1 MVGLVLAPIV
11 LGVALYKLPPTIA
24 KVLAL
29 LGQGWFAFSAVDLLL
44 RAHREGS
51 FIEVLGGH
59 DATLY
64 VSLRGD
70 SASLGLVVL
79 TVALFTAS
87 LLYVFRASYAS
98 GKLLLLLLTLQGLTT
113 GIFVVDDI
121 FTLFVMFEV
130 ATLVTIL
137 LVMFHKGRRN
147 TYDGLYYLL
156 VQLVAMTFFLFGVA
170 YLYRIFGVLSV
181 SQIGEMVTVGAAN
194 GTLDGRALVLPFA
207 MMLTGIGLKA
217 GLFPTFSY
225 VPRSYGNPGAP
236 AVVLLLMSGV
246 LVKGALFWVLR
257 LVTVFAPALDTTAFL
272 VVVGLLTGVG
282 GAAKALAQKDLRLV
296 LAYSTVAQAGLIT
309 LGIAAGSATAEAGAV
324 LHLTNHALLKSILFL
339 TAAMIVRRYGTAN
352 LSGIRGVARQMPVV
366 AVVTILAML
375 GMVGMPF
382 TGGAVS
388 KDLLLAGAD
397 GWVTA
402 AMWVVNTGTFL
413 VMVKY
418 GRMLA
423 GDSNAPAITVDPNLD
438 GVDDAARVGGWQ
450 LGAVLGL
457 TALTLAIGVFGTEV
471 LDLFAGFEY
480 TVPAWPGLDKVAS
493 FVGLLAVALLAHRFA
508 TTPARRLRGP
518 LTGSLSLPQAALAV
532 TVFFVAAALFGTLT
546 TMGVGA

>member
-11 LGVALYKLPPTIA
+11 LGVALYKLPPAIM

-29 LGQGWFAFSAVDLLL
+29 LGQGWFAWTAVDLLL
-44 RAHREGS
+44 RARREGS
-51 FIEVLGGH
+51 FIEVLGGS

-64 VSLRGD
+64 VTLRGD
-70 SASLGLVVL
+70 ATSLGLVIL
-79 TVALFTAS
+79 TITLFVAA
-87 LLYVFRASYAS
+87 LLYVLRTDYLN
-98 GKLLLLLLTLQGLTT
+98 GRLVLLLFVLQGLTS

-130 ATLVTIL
+130 ATLVVIM

-147 TYDGLYYLL
+147 TYDGLYYLV

-181 SQIGEMVTVGAAN
+181 SQVAELIAA
-194 GTLDGRALVLPFA
+194 GGVDGRALVLPFA
-207 MMLTGIGLKA
+207 MMLTGVGLKA

-236 AVVLLLMSGV
+236 AIVLLLMSGV
-246 LVKGALFWVLR
+246 LVKGALFWIAR
-257 LVTVFAPALDTTAFL
+257 LVQAFAPALDVTAFL
-272 VVVGLLTGVG
+272 VVIGLLTGVG
-282 GAAKALAQKDLRLV
+282 GVAKALATTDLRLL

-309 LGIAAGSATAEAGAV
+309 LGLAAGTDTAHAGAI

-339 TAAMIVRRYGTAN
+339 TAAMIVRRYGTTSVA
-352 LSGIRGVARQMPVV
+352 GVRGVARQMPLV

-388 KDLLLAGAD
+388 KDLMMAGAD

-402 AMWVVNTGTFL
+402 AMWVVNTGTFF
-413 VMVKY
+413 VMVRY
-418 GRMLA
+418 GRVLVGTPAEPLA
-423 GDSNAPAITVDPNLD
+423 
-438 GVDDAARVGGWQ
+438 DADRATRPWQ

-457 TALTLAIGVFGTEV
+457 TAATLAIGAFGTGV
-471 LDLFAGFEY
+471 LDVLVGVDDV
-480 TVPAWPGLDKVAS
+480 VPAWPGVDKVAG
-493 FVGLLAVALLAHRFA
+493 FFGLLAAALLAHRFA

-518 LTGSLSLPQAALAV
+518 LTGALSLPQACLAL

-546 TMGVGA
+546 TWGVSG

>member
-11 LGVALYKLPPTIA
+11 LGVALYKLPPA
-24 KVLAL
+24 VARVLAL
-29 LGQGWFAFSAVDLLL
+29 AGQGWFAWTAVDLLL
-44 RAHREGS
+44 RARREGS
-51 FIEVLGGH
+51 FIEVLGGA

-64 VSLRGD
+64 VTLRGD
-70 SASLGLVVL
+70 ATSLGLVIL
-79 TVALFTAS
+79 TITLFVAA
-87 LLYVFRASYAS
+87 LLYVLRTGYLG
-98 GKLLLLLLTLQGLTT
+98 GKLLLLLFVLQGLAS

-147 TYDGLYYLL
+147 TYDGLYYLV
-156 VQLVAMTFFLFGVA
+156 VQLVAMTFFLMGVA

-181 SQIGEMVTVGAAN
+181 SQVAELIAA
-194 GTLDGRALVLPFA
+194 GSASGGLDGRALVLPAA
-207 MMLTGIGLKA
+207 MMLTGVGLKA
-217 GLFPTFSY
+217 GLFPMFSY
-225 VPRSYGNPGAP
+225 VPRSYANPGAP

-246 LVKGALFWVLR
+246 LVKGALFWVAR
-257 LVTVFAPALDTTAFL
+257 LAQVFAPALDLTAFL

-282 GAAKALAQKDLRLV
+282 GAAKALATTDLRLL

-309 LGIAAGSATAEAGAV
+309 LGIAAGTPTARAGAM

-339 TAAMIVRRYGTAN
+339 TAGLVVRRYGTTA
-352 LSGIRGVARQMPVV
+352 LAGVRGVARRMPLV

-388 KDLLLAGAD
+388 KDLMLAGAG
-397 GWVTA
+397 GWVAA

-413 VMVKY
+413 VMVRY
-418 GRMLA
+418 GRILLGEPADASPVVLA
-423 GDSNAPAITVDPNLD
+423 D
-438 GVDDAARVGGWQ
+438 DDAATRPWQ
-450 LGAVLGL
+450 FGAVLGL
-457 TALTLAIGVFGTEV
+457 TAATLAIGAFGTQV
-471 LDLFAGFEY
+471 LDVFLGFEY
-480 TVPAWPGLDKVAS
+480 AVPPWPGIDKVVGFA
-493 FVGLLAVALLAHRFA
+493 GLLVLALLAHRVA

-518 LTGSLSLPQAALAV
+518 LTGALSLPHACLV
-532 TVFFVAAALFGTLT
+532 LTGFFVAAAVFGTLIT
-546 TMGVGA
+546 SGVGA

>member
-79 TVALFTAS
+79 TVALFMAS

-181 SQIGEMVTVGAAN
+181 SQIGEMVTAGAAN

-257 LVTVFAPALDTTAFL
+257 LVTVFSPALDTTAFL

-352 LSGIRGVARQMPVV
+352 LSEIRGVARQMPVV

-402 AMWVVNTGTFL
+402 AMWVVNTGTFFA
-413 VMVKY
+413 MVKY

-423 GDSNAPAITVDPNLD
+423 GDSNAPAITVDPNAD
-438 GVDDAARVGGWQ
+438 VADDAARVGGWQ

-457 TALTLAIGVFGTEV
+457 TALTLGIAVFGTEV
-471 LDLFAGFEY
+471 LDVLAGIEY

-518 LTGSLSLPQAALAV
+518 LTGSLSLPQAAIAV
-532 TVFFVAAALFGTLT
+532 TVFFVAAAVFGTLT